1 MMGMRGPTH
10 RSLRYPVARKTVVTF
25 AQTESE
31 ALSAASDKIST
42 RSDRSRL
49 LRFAPIA
56 VVVAGLAVAY
66 AMGLHE
72 VLSLDYL
79 SERREQLHA
88 FVADNP
94 LSSLIGFLL
103 VYALAVALAFPAA
116 SILTVF
122 AGLLFGWLLGG
133 AVVAVAAT
141 LGATVLFLAARSA
154 FGSLLRERLGERAT
168 RMAAGFEEDAFG
180 YLLVLRLAPIFPFWG
195 INIAPAFFHVPL
207 RVYILATFVGILPGT
222 FAYAYLGQGLE
233 SVLMAAEQSGRDI
246 SLRDLITPEIT
257 IAFVALALVAAIPT
271 VVKKFRNRKAD

>member
-49 LRFAPIA
+49 L
-56 VVVAGLAVAY
+56 
-66 AMGLHE
+66 
-72 VLSLDYL
+72 
-79 SERREQLHA
+79 
-88 FVADNP
+88 
-94 LSSLIGFLL
+94 GF
-103 VYALAVALAFPAA
+103 
-116 SILTVF
+116 
-122 AGLLFGWLLGG
+122 
-133 AVVAVAAT
+133 
-141 LGATVLFLAARSA
+141 
-154 FGSLLRERLGERAT
+154 
-168 RMAAGFEEDAFG
+168 
-180 YLLVLRLAPIFPFWG
+180 APIFPFWV